1 MSRPVAALSSDLL
14 VRKGMA
20 LPLGLQP
27 TEQTPMD
34 VVKAVRPSLALVEPE
49 AAPETPAETARDVTR
64 SKALLWRV
72 TKVWSM
78 SARRWGLP
86 TVLFV
91 AGLAMI
97 AIVAV
102 TGPGTA
108 PSAVISGFHAPTV
121 RPPGPTPITWVDNAV
136 MANPALAGR

>member
-1 MSRPVAALSSDLL
+1 
-14 VRKGMA
+14 MA

-27 TEQTPMD
+27 TEQTPID
-34 VVKAVRPSLALVEPE
+34 VVMAVRPSLALVEPE
-49 AAPETPAETARDVTR
+49 AAAELPADSARDVSR
-64 SKALLWRV
+64 SRALLWRLN
-72 TKVWSM
+72 KVWSVLV
-78 SARRWGLP
+78 RRWGLP

-102 TGPGTA
+102 TGPGTV
-108 PSAVISGFHAPTV
+108 PSAALSGFDSPTI
-121 RPPGPTPITWVDNAV
+121 RPPGPTPITWVDNAL

>member
-27 TEQTPMD
+27 TEQTPID
-34 VVKAVRPSLALVEPE
+34 VVRAVRPSLALVEPE
-49 AAPETPAETARDVTR
+49 AAPETPAEAARAVSR
-64 SKALLWRV
+64 SKVLLWRL
-72 TKVWSM
+72 TRVWSM
-78 SARRWGLP
+78 LAKRWGLP

-108 PSAVISGFHAPTV
+108 PSPAISGFHAPTI